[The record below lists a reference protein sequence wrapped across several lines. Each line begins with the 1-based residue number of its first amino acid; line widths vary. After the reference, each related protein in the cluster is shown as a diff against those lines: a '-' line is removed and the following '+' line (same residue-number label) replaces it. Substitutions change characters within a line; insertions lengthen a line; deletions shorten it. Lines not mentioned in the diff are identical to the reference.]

1 MLGAH
6 PNGHVCLNGVLLGQA
21 TNQCLTFNAITGIY
35 VVNDPGIIDYSIAWS
50 ALTDGVSIV
59 FQTTVG
65 GMATP
70 YVEGNNSQILAI
82 WGAQFVTGPY
92 AGQLIPAVAG
102 QASGL
107 WRAQFFIGVLVDLG
121 KPRRLGHLK

>member
-1 MLGAH
+1 MAAVPVSTLACVR
-6 PNGHVCLNGVLLGQA
+6 NIR
-21 TNQCLTFNAITGIY
+21 TFSYLMCGLARLR
-35 VVNDPGIIDYSIAWS
+35 S
-50 ALTDGVSIV
+50 ALLFRSPCQRRPTRSPIGFILPMLAD
-59 FQTTVG
+59 
-65 GMATP
+65 
-70 YVEGNNSQILAI
+70 VEGNNSQILAI